1 MISCNKTDMFYQ
13 DVGKVIVFKIKKLK
27 NW

>member
-27 NW
+27 N